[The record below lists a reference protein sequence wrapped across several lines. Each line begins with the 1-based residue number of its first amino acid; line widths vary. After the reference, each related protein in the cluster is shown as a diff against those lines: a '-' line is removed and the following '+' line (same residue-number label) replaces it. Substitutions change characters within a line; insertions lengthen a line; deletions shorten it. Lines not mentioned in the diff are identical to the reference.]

1 MQTLAKANERYT
13 VEAVSKALDVLE
25 VFHSS
30 EELTLAEISERLG
43 LNKSRV
49 FRLLHTLVERG
60 YVDKTVDGTRFV
72 LGLRLLERSAFV
84 RTDVRQL
91 CLPYMRQ
98 IHENFNETVNLGIVE
113 DHQIIYIA
121 TLESSR
127 PIRMAEVVG
136 SRSPVHS
143 TALGKAII
151 AFLPEDQLTGL
162 VSGLRLIKLTEHT
175 ITDQDTLIREL
186 ELVRRKGCAIDDREN
201 DSDGFCIAAP
211 IFDSMGRPTAAISV
225 SGPTDRI
232 QENRKQISE
241 LLVSI
246 CNQISARFGFRG
258 RSRSIA

>member
-72 LGLRLLERSAFV
+72 LGLRLLERSACV
-84 RTDVRQL
+84 RTDLRKL

-98 IHENFNETVNLGIVE
+98 IHEEFNETVNLGIIE
-113 DHQIIYIA
+113 EEQIIYIA
-121 TLESSR
+121 ALESSR

-136 SRSPVHS
+136 SRSPLHS
-143 TALGKAII
+143 TALGKAIL
-151 AFLPEDQLTGL
+151 AFLPADQLAGL
-162 VSGLRLIKLTEHT
+162 VAGLSMTKLTENT
-175 ITDQDTLIREL
+175 ITDQEELIKEL
-186 ELVRRKGCAIDDREN
+186 QLVRRRGCAIDDREN

-211 IFDSMGRPTAAISV
+211 IFDAMGRPTAAISV

-241 LLVSI
+241 LLISM
-246 CNQISARFGFRG
+246 CNQISSRFGFSG